1 MAKLKIAENPTFT
14 AEVEIPRVGGD
25 PIKVPFTFRYRNR
38 AELAELFDRWRVE
51 NKTVYEAVGE
61 GSTLA
66 DVTAAEVQQQASQLA
81 EIVEAWGFDDPLNE
95 DSLRALVLT
104 SIGAGTAVL
113 DAYSAAYR
121 DARRGN

>member
-1 MAKLKIAENPTFT
+1 MTKLKIAENPTFT

-25 PIKVPFTFRYRNR
+25 PIKVPFTFRYRDR
-38 AELAELFDRWRVE
+38 AALAELFDRWQAE
-51 NKTVYEAVGE
+51 NKARYEAVGD
-61 GSTLA
+61 GSTLT
-66 DVTAAEVQQQASQLA
+66 DITAAEVKQQVAQLA

-113 DAYSAAYR
+113 DAYGAAYR
-121 DARRGN
+121 DAHRGN